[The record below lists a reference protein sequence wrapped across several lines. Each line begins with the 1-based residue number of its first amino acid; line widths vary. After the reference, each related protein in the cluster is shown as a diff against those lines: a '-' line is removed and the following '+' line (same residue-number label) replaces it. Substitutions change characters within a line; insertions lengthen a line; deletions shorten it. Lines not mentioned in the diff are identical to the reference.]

1 MKKLRFI
8 LLTLTFLLVFCGGCS
23 AKVNF
28 ADYVSENR
36 KNVYVYES
44 DTFNLKIFCV
54 ERESPFLLDGIR
66 GDVGE
71 IVEIFATFSTVPSDV
86 FVKVEEHEG
95 EMNYHSVR
103 CYFHLSFSAKNFD
116 KPSVDVTLTYGQ
128 KTETVKAQSVMY
140 DGVITGE
147 QAIRYALDYDKPTF
161 DALVENNLFK
171 GEILV
176 RLLHDEKCFYYVG
189 VCNRNGDIV
198 AFLIDGE
205 TGTVIAKKQ
214 LNA

>member
-1 MKKLRFI
+1 MKKFRFALFVLAF
-8 LLTLTFLLVFCGGCS
+8 LLTFCGGCS

-36 KNVYVYES
+36 KNFYVYKS
-44 DTFNLKIFCV
+44 DTLTLKIFCT
-54 ERESPFLLDGIR
+54 ERETPFLLDGIR
-66 GDVGE
+66 GDVVP
-71 IVEIFATFSTVPSDV
+71 IVEVFATFSTVPSDV
-86 FVKVEEHEG
+86 FIKVEGHEG
-95 EMNYHSVR
+95 EMNYHSVG
-103 CYFHLSFSAKNFD
+103 CYFHLSFSSQDFGKQ
-116 KPSVDVTLTYGQ
+116 SVDATLTFGQ
-128 KTETVKAQSVMY
+128 KTETVKAQSVLY

-147 QAIRYALDYDKPTF
+147 QAVNYAREYDGQTF
-161 DALVENNLFK
+161 DSLVENNLFK

-189 VCNRNGDIV
+189 VCNRSGDIV
-198 AFLIDGE
+198 AFLVDGE